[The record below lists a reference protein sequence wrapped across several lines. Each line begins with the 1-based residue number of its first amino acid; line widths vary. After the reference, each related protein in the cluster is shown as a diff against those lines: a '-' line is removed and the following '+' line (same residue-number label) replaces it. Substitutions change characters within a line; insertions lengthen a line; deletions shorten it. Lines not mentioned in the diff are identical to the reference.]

1 VKNRARLGCTIAFCL
16 FLSTLALAQTPPTPT
31 EPNPPNSAPHDHH
44 SDPVPVVRKP
54 VFVGRGVSV
63 RVSAGYVFVSLG
75 MPSSGRVNLSGP
87 AATVTADL
95 SPRFGASVDL
105 SYARASNVLDT
116 GRHADDLSYLAGP
129 VFYPLRTGKL
139 ATYIH
144 ALGGGA
150 RVSGVIPQSGG
161 DYEMGY
167 ANKLSWAVGA
177 GVEYQIS
184 TSVSFRGG
192 GDYQHTY
199 FFDSDAVIRGQ
210 NDVRALCSVVY
221 TLWQHPERRR

>member
-1 VKNRARLGCTIAFCL
+1 MIVCRIFCL
-16 FLSTLALAQTPPTPT
+16 LCWPSFALAQAPPTPPAPAPT
-31 EPNPPNSAPHDHH
+31 NPAPPDHH
-44 SDPVPVVRKP
+44 ADPVPGVRKP

-63 RVSAGYVFVSLG
+63 RVSAGYAFMSLG

-95 SPRFGASVDL
+95 SPRFGMSVDL
-105 SYARASNVLDT
+105 SYVRASNVLDT
-116 GRHADDLSYLAGP
+116 GRHADTLSYLAGP
-129 VFYPLRTGKL
+129 VFYPLRTAKL
-139 ATYIH
+139 TTYVH
-144 ALGGGA
+144 GLGGGA
-150 RVSGVIPQSGG
+150 RVTGVIPQSGG

-210 NDVRALCSVVY
+210 NDLRAVCSVVY